1 MESLVL
7 TFDIGTQSARGLI
20 VSDKG
25 EILAFKQLKYAE
37 PYFSPNP
44 EWAEQKPDFYFDNIV
59 EISRYF
65 TKEFPPLM
73 EKVKAVTIT
82 TFRDSTLCLD
92 KDNKPLTNLFVWL
105 DKREA
110 KTEDLPKLPFIKKT
124 LFNLVGVKDMIKMQQ
139 KQSVCNWIMTNE
151 KEIWKNTHKYVM
163 LPTYLNYKFTG
174 KLIDSVSNQIGHV
187 PFDYKKNKWMDKN
200 GLTRCLFDVESEKLC
215 DLIDAG
221 DTIGTITKEVSELT
235 GIKEGLPLIATGSD
249 KACETLG
256 LSVISKDKA
265 AVSFGTSATV
275 QFTTKDYFEPQPFA
289 PAYPAAIKGYFNPEY
304 QIYRGFWMVSWFV
317 NNFAHRDSLQAEK
330 EGRSTEE
337 VLNDHLKDIPCGC
350 NGLLLQ
356 PYWSPGVTNPNAKGS
371 IIGFND
377 TVNKYTLYRAIL
389 EGIMLEL
396 NKGLK
401 IMSKRGKHE
410 IKEVYAGGGG
420 SVSNEICQMAADV
433 LNLPVKR
440 IQTHEA
446 CGIGS
451 SMVAFVSLGVFKNY
465 EEAINS
471 MVRVK
476 DTFMPNE
483 ENHKIYEYIFNN
495 NYSKIYKKL
504 LPIFKNIKGM
514 E

>member
-1 MESLVL
+1 
-7 TFDIGTQSARGLI
+7 
-20 VSDKG
+20 
-25 EILAFKQLKYAE
+25 
-37 PYFSPNP
+37 
-44 EWAEQKPDFYFDNIV
+44 
-59 EISRYF
+59 
-65 TKEFPPLM
+65 
-73 EKVKAVTIT
+73 
-82 TFRDSTLCLD
+82 
-92 KDNKPLTNLFVWL
+92 
-105 DKREA
+105 
-110 KTEDLPKLPFIKKT
+110 
-124 LFNLVGVKDMIKMQQ
+124 
-139 KQSVCNWIMTNE
+139 
-151 KEIWKNTHKYVM
+151 
-163 LPTYLNYKFTG
+163 
-174 KLIDSVSNQIGHV
+174 
-187 PFDYKKNKWMDKN
+187 
-200 GLTRCLFDVESEKLC
+200 
-215 DLIDAG
+215 
-221 DTIGTITKEVSELT
+221 
-235 GIKEGLPLIATGSD
+235 
-249 KACETLG
+249 
-256 LSVISKDKA
+256 
-265 AVSFGTSATV
+265 
-275 QFTTKDYFEPQPFA
+275 
-289 PAYPAAIKGYFNPEY
+289 
-304 QIYRGFWMVSWFV
+304 MVSWFV

-401 IMSKRGKHE
+401 IMSKRGKNE

-483 ENHKIYEYIFNN
+483 DNHKIYEYIFNN